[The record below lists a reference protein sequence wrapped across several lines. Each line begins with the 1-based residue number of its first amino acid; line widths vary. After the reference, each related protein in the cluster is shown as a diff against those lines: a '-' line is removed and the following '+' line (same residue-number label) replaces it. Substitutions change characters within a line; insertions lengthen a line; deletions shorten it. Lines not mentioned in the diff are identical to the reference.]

1 MNYIWI
7 AFFAVAFFI
16 GLFKLV
22 LWQDY
27 AIFPAMMKAVFD
39 YSEKGFQLALG
50 LTSVLCFWMGI
61 LKVAERG
68 GVIRIFAGLINPLFK
83 RLFPDVPPEHPAS
96 TAIVMNIAANMLGLD
111 NAATP
116 MGIKAMKELQTLNPH
131 KDTASNAQVLFLVLN
146 TSGLTLIPIS
156 IIAYRFQYQAAN
168 PIDIFIPILL
178 TTFCS
183 TLGGLLIVSIYQKIN
198 LFERVILLYL
208 AVTSLSVAA
217 LVYGFYQLGHAE
229 GQEIIQVFSSLLVMG
244 IITGF
249 ILLAWRRKLD
259 VFDSFVAGARGG
271 FEVAITIMPYLIAIL
286 VGIQVFR
293 IAGGMDLIGLCLET
307 VFGWLGLAGDY
318 LKTLPVALMKPLSGS
333 GARGFMIDAIE
344 TYGVDSFVGRLA
356 CIMQGSTDTT
366 FYVLAVYFG
375 AIGIRKTKHAIICG
389 LFADLTGIIAAI
401 IIAYIFFGA

>member
-1 MNYIWI
+1 MNCVWI
-7 AFFAVAFFI
+7 ILFVVAFLI
-16 GLFKLV
+16 GLFKLI

-27 AIFPAMMKAVFD
+27 TIFPAMMKAVFD

-61 LKVAERG
+61 LKIAERG
-68 GVIRIFAGLINPLFK
+68 GAIRIFSGLISPLFK
-83 RLFPDVPPEHPAS
+83 RLFPSLPSDHPAN

-116 MGIKAMKELQTLNPH
+116 MGIKAMKELQILNPH
-131 KDTASNAQVLFLVLN
+131 KHRASDAQILFLVLN

-156 IIAYRFQYQAAN
+156 IIAYRFQYHAAN

-198 LFERVILLYL
+198 LFERII
-208 AVTSLSVAA
+208 
-217 LVYGFYQLGHAE
+217 LVYLGIMSLVVGSLVYVFYRLGHSE
-229 GQEIIQVFSSLLVMG
+229 GQEIVQVYSSLLVMT

-249 ILLAWRRKLD
+249 IGLAWRRQID
-259 VFDSFVAGARGG
+259 VFDSFVTGAKGG

-293 IAGGMDLIGLCLET
+293 VTGGMDLISLCLET
-307 VFGWLGLAGDY
+307 VFGWIGLTGEY
-318 LKTLPVALMKPLSGS
+318 LKALPVALMKPLSGS
-333 GARGFMIDAIE
+333 GARGFMVDAIE
-344 TYGVDSFVGRLA
+344 TYGVDSFVARLS
-356 CIMQGSTDTT
+356 CVMQGSTDTT

-375 AIGIRKTKHAIICG
+375 AIGIRKTRHAIICG
-389 LFADLTGIIAAI
+389 LFADLVGIIAAV
-401 IIAYIFFGA
+401 IIAYIFFGN